1 MGLEDAQ
8 RSFAKRDKVSYF
20 VLKLSDA
27 RRMDAVKQEIEARWP
42 ELSAARSG
50 DATRQTE
57 YLGIYRSFGLF
68 VGVFAALVGG
78 LGMMNTTLMSV
89 LERTREIGVLRAL
102 GWRRRRVVGMIL
114 GEALALAIMGGGLGI
129 ALGLGLIALTKLSPA
144 AESLLQ
150 GVVTPNVLMQAMG
163 IALVLGVIGG
173 LYPAWRAA
181 QLAPIEAMRYEG
193 GAGGGSGRSTQLL
206 ARLRLTGGALR
217 NLSRRPARTL
227 VTLAGIGLGVG
238 FIVALVAMTD
248 GMTATFN
255 QLASQG
261 QMDLVAE
268 QAKASDLS
276 FSEIDDRVATR
287 LRAHAEV
294 KSVSRIL
301 FGFPNIPGVPF
312 MFIFGLDPQEP
323 YLQHY
328 RIREGRMPTRSGEML
343 LGRFAADNL
352 EKGVGDT
359 LRLSGTTFKIVG
371 IYENGSAY
379 EDGGGMMLLKDA
391 QRVFN
396 KPRKVSLLGIQVRDP
411 ARGAE
416 IARALEAQFPELMV
430 SQASGFTQRLQDF
443 ATMYAVLNALIVV
456 TVIVGGIVMTN
467 AMLMSVFERTQEIGV
482 LRALGWRRG
491 RVVGA
496 VLAESLALSL
506 LSGLAGIAIG
516 VGLNRLFMLV
526 PDFGAFLTPIYSQA
540 TFVKVLVLA
549 VGLGSIG
556 GLYPAWRAAGLRPI
570 EALKYE

>member
-1 MGLEDAQ
+1 
-8 RSFAKRDKVSYF
+8 
-20 VLKLSDA
+20 
-27 RRMDAVKQEIEARWP
+27 
-42 ELSAARSG
+42 
-50 DATRQTE
+50 
-57 YLGIYRSFGLF
+57 
-68 VGVFAALVGG
+68 
-78 LGMMNTTLMSV
+78 
-89 LERTREIGVLRAL
+89 
-102 GWRRRRVVGMIL
+102 
-114 GEALALAIMGGGLGI
+114 
-129 ALGLGLIALTKLSPA
+129 
-144 AESLLQ
+144 
-150 GVVTPNVLMQAMG
+150 
-163 IALVLGVIGG
+163 
-173 LYPAWRAA
+173 
-181 QLAPIEAMRYEG
+181 
-193 GAGGGSGRSTQLL
+193 
-206 ARLRLTGGALR
+206 
-217 NLSRRPARTL
+217 
-227 VTLAGIGLGVG
+227 
-238 FIVALVAMTD
+238 
-248 GMTATFN
+248 
-255 QLASQG
+255 
-261 QMDLVAE
+261 
-268 QAKASDLS
+268 
-276 FSEIDDRVATR
+276 VATR
-287 LRAHAEV
+287 LRAHPEV

-371 IYENGSAY
+371 IYENGSTY

-416 IARALEAQFPELMV
+416 IARALEVQFPELMV

-526 PDFGAFLTPIYSQA
+526 PDFGAFLTPIYSREM
-540 TFVKVLVLA
+540 FVKVLVLA
-549 VGLGSIG
+549 LGLGSVG